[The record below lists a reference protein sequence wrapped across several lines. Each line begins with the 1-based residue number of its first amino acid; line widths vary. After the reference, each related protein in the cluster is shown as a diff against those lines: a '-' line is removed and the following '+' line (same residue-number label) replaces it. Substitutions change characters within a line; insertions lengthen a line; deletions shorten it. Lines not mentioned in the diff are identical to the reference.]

1 MIGGMRRIATG
12 LAAALVCAAT
22 AFGQQSASAVYESIA
37 PAVVFVETDRGT
49 GSGLLLESN
58 TVLTAAHVLY
68 PHRSA
73 RVVFADGA
81 GVLEVPVIGWDL
93 MADIALLGPLEVG
106 PLPALPPFDLTE
118 ALAIG
123 ADLFAIGY
131 PGEVEPFPQPT
142 ISRGILSRY
151 RRWSEQGITYLQTD
165 AALDG
170 GQSGGVLASAGGAVV
185 GMTVFGDSFGH
196 FGLAL
201 SMADVLPRVAALLA
215 GDDPAQLGVRGW
227 GGESQATPI
236 FFDLDNY
243 WSVQAF
249 VIEAQ
254 AGDEVSFSV
263 RSLFDVAVE
272 IVDAS
277 GFSLAEADENESGRE
292 SIVATL
298 DGAAPFLLL
307 IEQYSEAPARVG
319 VEGDV
324 LLTPLSDPDDGVILE
339 VPAKL
344 AGAVD
349 YPYDVDYYLL
359 SLNAGDAVKVRV
371 DSTQIDPAVRID
383 YRDSPDFA
391 EDDDSGGGLFGLNAE
406 LLFHAEVDRRYRIVI
421 DDSSGES
428 GGYTLVVEPGDR
440 ASEQP

>member
-1 MIGGMRRIATG
+1 MICGRRRIATG

-37 PAVVFVETDRGT
+37 PAVVFVETGGGT

-58 TVLTAAHVLY
+58 TVLTAAHVVY

-73 RVVFADGA
+73 RIVLAH
-81 GVLEVPVIGWDL
+81 GVELLDVPVIGWDL
-93 MADIALLGPLEVG
+93 MVDIAVLGPVEVD

-118 ALAIG
+118 AHAIG
-123 ADLFAIGY
+123 ADLFTIGY

-151 RRWSEQGITYLQTD
+151 RRWSEQGITFLQTD

-170 GQSGGVLASAGGAVV
+170 GQSGGVLATASGAVV
-185 GMTVFGDSFGH
+185 GMTVFGDSFGR

-201 SMADVLPRVAALLA
+201 WMADVLPRVAALLA
-215 GDDPAQLGVRGW
+215 GEDPAQLGDRGW
-227 GGESQATPI
+227 DGASQATPI
-236 FFDLDNY
+236 FIDLDNY
-243 WSVQAF
+243 WSVRAF

-263 RSLFDVAVE
+263 RSRFDVAVE

-277 GFSLAEADENESGRE
+277 GHSLAEADENESGRE

-298 DGAAPFLLL
+298 DGTEPFLLL
-307 IEQYSEAPARVG
+307 IEQYSEARARVG

-339 VPAKL
+339 VPAKR

-349 YPYDVDYYLL
+349 YPYDVDHYLL
-359 SLNAGDAVKVRV
+359 SLNAGDAVTVRV
-371 DSTQIDPAVRID
+371 DSTQIDPVIRID
-383 YRDSPDFA
+383 YLDSPDYD

-406 LLFHAEVDRRYRIVI
+406 LLVQAEVERTYRIVI
-421 DDSSGES
+421 DDPSGES
-428 GGYTLVVEPGDR
+428 GGYTLVVEPGDSG
-440 ASEQP
+440 SEQP

>member
-1 MIGGMRRIATG
+1 MEYAVEILICGMRRIAAG
-12 LAAALVCAAT
+12 LATALVCAAT
-22 AFGQQSASAVYESIA
+22 AFGQQSASAVYELIA
-37 PAVVFVETDRGT
+37 PAVVFVETDGGT

-73 RVVFADGA
+73 RIVFAHGA
-81 GVLEVPVIGWDL
+81 ELLDVPVIGWDL
-93 MADIALLGPLEVG
+93 MADIALLGPVEVD
-106 PLPALPPFDLTE
+106 PLPALPRFDLTA

-123 ADLFAIGY
+123 ADLFTVGY
-131 PGEVEPFPQPT
+131 PGEVESFPQPT

-170 GQSGGVLASAGGAVV
+170 GQSGGMLASISGAVV
-185 GMTVFGDSFGH
+185 GMTVFGGSFGH

-215 GDDPAQLGVRGW
+215 GEDPAQLGARGW
-227 GGESQATPI
+227 DGEPQAAPI
-236 FFDLDNY
+236 HFNLDNY

-249 VIEAQ
+249 VIAAE

-263 RSLFDVAVE
+263 RSRFDAAVE

-277 GFSLAEADENESGRE
+277 GISLAEADANEWGTE
-292 SIVATL
+292 SVTAML
-298 DGAAPFLLL
+298 EGPEPFLLL
-307 IEQYSEAPARVG
+307 VKQFPEA
-319 VEGDV
+319 D
-324 LLTPLSDPDDGVILE
+324 
-339 VPAKL
+339 
-344 AGAVD
+344 
-349 YPYDVDYYLL
+349 
-359 SLNAGDAVKVRV
+359 
-371 DSTQIDPAVRID
+371 
-383 YRDSPDFA
+383 

-406 LLFHAEVDRRYRIVI
+406 LLFQAEVERTYRIVI
-421 DDSSGES
+421 DDPSGES
-428 GGYTLVVEPGDR
+428 GGYTLVVEPRDS